1 MKERTLKTKLL
12 TVLLT
17 LCLALSIVPIT
28 VFADSGAYAVK
39 FYPGDYGT
47 MTKNDQIP
55 FVYIPAKYTSPHGV
69 RLSAWATVQRMK
81 KGKGE
86 LSAERISKLDAIGF
100 PWKIDR
106 WEQSY
111 ALAKAYVFHQ

>member
-1 MKERTLKTKLL
+1 
-12 TVLLT
+12 
-17 LCLALSIVPIT
+17 
-28 VFADSGAYAVK
+28 
-39 FYPGDYGT
+39 
-47 MTKNDQIP
+47 
-55 FVYIPAKYTSPHGV
+55 
-69 RLSAWATVQRMK
+69 MK